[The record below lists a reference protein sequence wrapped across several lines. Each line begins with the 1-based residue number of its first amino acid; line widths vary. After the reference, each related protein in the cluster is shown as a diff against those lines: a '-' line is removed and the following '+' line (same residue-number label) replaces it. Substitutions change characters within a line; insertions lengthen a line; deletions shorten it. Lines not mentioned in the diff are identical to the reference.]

1 MSRPRMSRTGLS
13 ALVLRAVA
21 LRAVAVGAVVSSV
34 APLATLGAQGTLSG
48 LGFGYP
54 VGGVSTRAAG
64 TAGAFGEFDAVSPRN
79 PASLGGL
86 GRTLIAAQTEP
97 EFRTL
102 RVGALKERTR
112 AQRIPLLLVAFPAQR
127 GIAVA
132 LSATT
137 FLDRSYTTVTK
148 GTVNIGGNALT
159 TDDRSD
165 VRGSIADLRAAVGW
179 RINPKVSVG
188 LGGHLFT
195 GDNVVAISRTFSDTT
210 AFGSVLDSSRV
221 TYFGTGVSL
230 GTEVHVAKG
239 LAASASFRSGGS
251 IESRVRDSIRT
262 RGNVPNRIGAAL
274 RYEGVAGAIFAIGVE
289 RQDWT
294 RMKALGS
301 ALVQAHDVVN
311 YHAGA
316 EVGGPRVFGSSLLL
330 RAGYAKNTLPFG
342 TANQLVRESRIA
354 TGFGVPLARDLV
366 SLDFSLQRA
375 NRTLGGGG
383 AKESAWLLGVGVQI
397 RPGGP

>member
-1 MSRPRMSRTGLS
+1 MSRLALSCAARRALALS
-13 ALVLRAVA
+13 ALALAVA
-21 LRAVAVGAVVSSV
+21 PITGAS
-34 APLATLGAQGTLSG
+34 AQGTLSG

-64 TAGAFGEFDAVSPRN
+64 TAGSFGEFDAVSPRN

-102 RVGALKERTR
+102 RVGALKESTR
-112 AQRIPLLLVAFPAQR
+112 AQRIPLIMVAFPARR
-127 GIAVA
+127 GIAVG

-148 GTVNIGGNALT
+148 GTVSIGGNTLT

-165 VRGSIADLRAAVGW
+165 VRGSIADLRAAIGW
-179 RINPKVSVG
+179 RVNPRISVG

-195 GDNVVAISRTFSDTT
+195 GDNVVAISRRFADTT

-221 TYFGTGVSL
+221 TYFGTGVSV
-230 GTEVHVAKG
+230 GTEVQVVKG

-251 IESRVRDSIRT
+251 LESRVRDSVRT
-262 RGNVPNRIGAAL
+262 RGNVPNRMGAAL
-274 RYEGVAGAIFAIGVE
+274 RYEGVPGSIFAIGVE
-289 RQDWT
+289 RQDWS
-294 RMKALGS
+294 RMRSLGS
-301 ALVQAHDVVN
+301 SQVQAHDAVN

-316 EVGGPRVFGSSLLL
+316 EVGGPRLFGSALQL

-342 TANQLVRESRIA
+342 TNNRLVRESRIT